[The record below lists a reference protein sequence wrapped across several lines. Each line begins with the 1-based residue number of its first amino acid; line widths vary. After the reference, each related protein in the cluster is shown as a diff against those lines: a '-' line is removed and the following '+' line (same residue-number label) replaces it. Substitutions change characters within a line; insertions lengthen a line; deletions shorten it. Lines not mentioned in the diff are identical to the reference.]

1 MNHNKIG
8 NKDMIEQD
16 LTGRTIAQHL
26 CFKLCTILSCSLCNV
41 NEKLN
46 VVCGLRKEVNY
57 HSIWNSTLLINVMQK
72 LSYVAV
78 RDGKH
83 IQPFAKF

>member
-16 LTGRTIAQHL
+16 LTGRIIAQHL

-46 VVCGLRKEVNY
+46 VVCGLRKEVN
-57 HSIWNSTLLINVMQK
+57 
-72 LSYVAV
+72 
-78 RDGKH
+78 
-83 IQPFAKF
+83 